1 MTRQILKYPHP
12 FLCEKAYPVEE
23 ITPDLKELVTEMA
36 EIMYAS
42 EGVGLAAPQI
52 GQCSRVVVVDLS
64 GPEAREALQV
74 FINPEIVVADG
85 VEVKDEGCLSVPFGY
100 RADVKRAQTVTVR
113 ALDLEGKPFEV
124 QADGLLSRCLQHEI
138 DHLDGKLFIDRI
150 SRLKRSL
157 FDNRVKKAQRRKKD
171 AD

>member
-1 MTRQILKYPHP
+1 
-12 FLCEKAYPVEE
+12 
-23 ITPDLKELVTEMA
+23 
-36 EIMYAS
+36 
-42 EGVGLAAPQI
+42 LAAPQI
-52 GQCSRVVVVDLS
+52 GQCSRVVVIDLS
-64 GPEAREALQV
+64 GPEKREALQV

-113 ALDLEGKPFEV
+113 ALDLEGRPFTV
-124 QADGLLSRCLQHEI
+124 QADGLMARCLQHEL

>member
-1 MTRQILKYPHP
+1 MARQILKYPHP

-23 ITPDLKELVTEMA
+23 ITPDLKDLVAKMA
-36 EIMYAS
+36 EIMYDS

-52 GQCSRVVVVDLS
+52 GQCSRVVVIDLS
-64 GPEAREALQV
+64 GPEKREALQV
-74 FINPEIVVADG
+74 FINPEIVRADG

-113 ALDLEGKPFEV
+113 AQDLEGNEFEV
-124 QADGLLSRCLQHEI
+124 EAEGLFARCLQHEI
-138 DHLDGKLFIDRI
+138 DHLNGKLFIDHI

-157 FDNRVKKAQRRKKD
+157 FDGRIKKSRRLKKD